1 MKFDY
6 VDLYFEINNYILDM
20 ILKLLLG
27 IDYVLK
33 SEISNYLKDMSLGL
47 NIIFVVFFWIK
58 FGSVLESKNKLFN

>member
-1 MKFDY
+1 
-6 VDLYFEINNYILDM
+6 M